1 MSVCRDN
8 YFVGIIG
15 KEEDEA
21 GKVSWGPL
29 LKEQTKEA
37 GLHFT
42 DHLFSKCWVEMHT
55 PQPDPPGLTDPPG
68 GANVLEFERSCS
80 GWWAAAEAS

>member
-8 YFVGIIG
+8 YFAGIIG

-29 LKEQTKEA
+29 LKEQAKEA
-37 GLHFT
+37 GLH
-42 DHLFSKCWVEMHT
+42 
-55 PQPDPPGLTDPPG
+55 LTG
-68 GANVLEFERSCS
+68 H
-80 GWWAAAEAS
+80 